1 MVGAMASPQQVVAP
15 VVVIRLFTL
24 FYALK
29 RLVLVLKKRES
40 HGFATASRCARGCY
54 PLIHPVLCP

>member
-1 MVGAMASPQQVVAP
+1 MASPQQVVAP

-29 RLVLVLKKRES
+29 RFVLILKNR
-40 HGFATASRCARGCY
+40 
-54 PLIHPVLCP
+54 V